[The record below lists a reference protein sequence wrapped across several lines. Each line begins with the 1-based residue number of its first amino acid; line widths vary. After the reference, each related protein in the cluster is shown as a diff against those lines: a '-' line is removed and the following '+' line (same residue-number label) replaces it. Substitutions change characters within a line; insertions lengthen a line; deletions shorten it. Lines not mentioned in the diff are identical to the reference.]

1 MGHVTRSMG
10 EIKNASEI
18 LFGKPED
25 IWVYAG

>member
-1 MGHVTRSMG
+1 MGHVASMG

-18 LFGKPED
+18 LFRKPED